1 MAGWRGKAF
10 GIATLTAALLA
21 GVVLAG
27 QLLFD
32 QEALIAM
39 ARDRVHAAT
48 GRQLQID
55 TLSVRWLPVP
65 SLRATGIAL
74 SNPDWAQYRSMIRA
88 DQIDMRLS
96 WRALLSGRLAPGA
109 ILIRQ
114 AGIHLE
120 TTADGRHSWSIN
132 PDGKASGAHWQDLRE
147 LRVETVDL
155 VYRNPAGEHQ
165 WKMHSLA
172 ASSAPGWRDAQ
183 LQADLL
189 RGAQRMRVE
198 ADMADLSQAGQ
209 PGASSKGHIVLRL
222 PAASATLSGILPLS
236 LQGSTATAADLSV
249 RADSV
254 AQAIGFFSAGS
265 AADTAPAA
273 LSLQARVRGADQAL
287 AFDITQLKLGS
298 TEASG
303 SLTLRQASGKPQL
316 EGHVVLPSLDWATL
330 RRDAGRPPL
339 APLAQGEI
347 FRRDPLP
354 WKMLEAL
361 AGVDGRVT
369 LRIDKL
375 RLRSGIRVDQLEAS
389 LRSGNGRIS
398 IAPFSMALLGGTASG
413 KLNLDGTRH
422 AADLTLDATGV
433 TLERWFSER
442 GRKLPVTGGP
452 MRIHAAFQAR
462 GDTQREIAASADGLI
477 TVRGGATLIRSEK
490 AGNAESLLTDLF
502 PLFSERDASQLRLQ
516 CFAARLPLRR
526 GQADGALVGA
536 RSDASQLLTRGSIDL
551 RQQDVD
557 LRGRVRARN
566 GISLGVALLSGDVV
580 IAGPLAKP
588 KMALDPSSP
597 GTLAR
602 LGAAVLTGGL
612 SVVATA
618 AWDAANPAAN
628 PCEAALKEG
637 RAAARAR

>member
-1 MAGWRGKAF
+1 MAGWRGKAL
-10 GIATLTAALLA
+10 GIGTLTAALLA
-21 GVVLAG
+21 SAVLAG

-32 QEALIAM
+32 QQALIVM

-65 SLRATGIAL
+65 SLRATGVAL
-74 SNPDWAQYRSMIRA
+74 SSPDWAQHHDMLQA

-109 ILIRQ
+109 ILIRH

-120 TTADGRHSWSIN
+120 TTADGKHSWSIA
-132 PDGKASGAHWQDLRE
+132 PGGQASGAHWQDLSE
-147 LRVETVDL
+147 LRAETVDL
-155 VYRNPAGEHQ
+155 VYRNPAGEHE
-165 WKMHSLA
+165 WTIHALA
-172 ASSAPGWRDAQ
+172 ASSGPGLRDAQ
-183 LQADLL
+183 FQADIL
-189 RGAQRMRVE
+189 RGPQQMRLE
-198 ADMADLSQAGQ
+198 ADIADLSRAGQ
-209 PGASSKGHIVLRL
+209 AGASSTGHIALRL
-222 PAASATLSGILPLS
+222 PTASATLSGMLPLS
-236 LQGSTATAADLSV
+236 LQGSNTAADLSV
-249 RADSV
+249 QADSV
-254 AQAIGFFSAGS
+254 GQALAFFSA
-265 AADTAPAA
+265 ANPADASSAA
-273 LSLQARVRGADQAL
+273 LSLQARLRGADQAL
-287 AFDITQLKLGS
+287 TFDITQLKLGS

-303 SLTLRQASGKPQL
+303 SLRLRHESGKPQL
-316 EGHVVLPSLDWATL
+316 EGHLALPSLDWATL
-330 RRDAGRPPL
+330 RREAGRPPL
-339 APLAQGEI
+339 APLARGEI

-354 WKMLEAL
+354 WKALEAL
-361 AGVDGRVT
+361 ASVDSRLT

-375 RLRSGIRVDQLEAS
+375 RLRSGIRIDQLEAS
-389 LRSGNGRIS
+389 VRGGSGRLS

-413 KLNLDGTRH
+413 KLNLDGARH
-422 AADLTLDATGV
+422 AADLTLEASGV
-433 TLERWFSER
+433 MLERWFSER

-452 MRIHAAFQAR
+452 MRIHAALQAR
-462 GDTQREIAASADGLI
+462 GDTQRDIAASADGLI
-477 TVRGGATLIRSEK
+477 IVRGGATLIRSEK

-502 PLFSERDASQLRLQ
+502 PLFSERDAGQLQLQ

-526 GQADGALVGA
+526 GQADTALVGA

-566 GISLGVALLSGDVV
+566 GISLGVALVSGDVV

-597 GTLAR
+597 GALAR
-602 LGAAVLTGGL
+602 LGAAVLTGGM

-628 PCEAALKEG
+628 PCEAALEER

>member
-1 MAGWRGKAF
+1 MAGWRGKAL
-10 GIATLTAALLA
+10 GVGTLTAALLA
-21 GVVLAG
+21 GAVLAG
-27 QLLFD
+27 QLLLD
-32 QEALIAM
+32 QQTLIAT
-39 ARDRVHAAT
+39 ARDRVQAAT
-48 GRQLQID
+48 GRQLQIA
-55 TLSVRWLPVP
+55 TLSVRWLPLP
-65 SLRATGIAL
+65 ALRATGVAL
-74 SNPDWAQYRSMIRA
+74 SSPDWAQHRDMIEA
-88 DQIDMRLS
+88 DQVDMQLS

-120 TTADGRHSWSIN
+120 TSADGKRSWHIAS
-132 PDGKASGAHWQDLRE
+132 DGKASGAHWQYLRE
-147 LRVETVDL
+147 LRAETIDL
-155 VYRNPAGEHQ
+155 VYRNPAGEHL
-165 WKMHSLA
+165 WKIQSMA
-172 ASSAPGWRDAQ
+172 ASSAPSWRNAQ

-189 RGAQRMRVE
+189 RGSERMHLE

-209 PGASSKGHIVLRL
+209 AGASSQGRIVLRL
-222 PAASATLSGILPLS
+222 PNASATLSGILPLS
-236 LQGSTATAADLSV
+236 QKGSAAMAADLAV
-249 RADSV
+249 QADSA
-254 AQAIGFFSAGS
+254 AQAIGFFSA
-265 AADTAPAA
+265 ANPVEAPPAA
-273 LSLQARVRGADQAL
+273 LSLQARLRGADQAL
-287 AFDITQLKLGS
+287 TFDITELKLGS

-303 SLTLRQASGKPQL
+303 SLTLRHDSGKPLL
-316 EGHVVLPSLDWATL
+316 EGHLAIPSLDWTTL
-330 RRDAGRPPL
+330 RREAGKPPL
-339 APLAQGEI
+339 APLAKGEI

-354 WKMLEAL
+354 WKSMAAL
-361 AGVDGRVT
+361 AGVDSRLT
-369 LRIDKL
+369 LSIDKL
-375 RLRSGIRVDQLEAS
+375 RLHSGIRVGQLQAS
-389 LRSGNGRIS
+389 LRGGGGRIS

-413 KLNLDGTRH
+413 KLNLDGARH
-422 AADLTLDATGV
+422 AADLTLDASGI

-452 MRIHAAFQAR
+452 MRIHASLQAR
-462 GDTQREIAASADGLI
+462 GDTQRDIAASADGLI
-477 TVRGGATLIRSEK
+477 TVRGGATVIRSEK

-516 CFAARLPLRR
+516 CFAGRLPLRR
-526 GQADGALVGA
+526 GQANGALVGA

-566 GISLGVALLSGDVV
+566 GISLGVALVSGDVV

-597 GTLAR
+597 GALAR

-628 PCEAALKEG
+628 PCEAALEER
-637 RAAARAR
+637 RAAAR